1 MSYRKFVTG
10 VEIAMSKIN
19 DYTALG
25 PLVGFVY
32 QIYYFLYRLLTIQD
46 GETVSLEKIDDV
58 GVEMGENKT
67 YLQLKHSI
75 NSKHS
80 AIKRMAER
88 DTDLWKTLNMWVS
101 IIKKQGDEA
110 AQRQWIAN
118 SEFVLISNKNAENNR
133 FFELVEA
140 YKKDDNNWEELE
152 KFVSKQAEKE
162 PKEESDKDKKKDI
175 YLYTKNVNDYTL
187 KKELLKHVSV
197 EFESDD
203 ELREKINREIQ
214 YKKFVPEK
222 RVSDVRYILIG
233 EITDSVVKGVT
244 SYTMESFAEASTTL
258 FNDMRT
264 RKFVPLN
271 RKVNLPERPM
281 EQTFVKQLQGVG
293 APLSDN
299 LKEIVRLTEQK
310 LSFEN
315 DYRAANRTAGAQVQ
329 RQFEA
334 DMHTEWKNIFVRK
347 NRKVNFMSGE
357 EKIRDAGWEVLD
369 EVKGVHLKYDQEDIG
384 PSESNGCFYHFSDGD
399 QPQIGWRVDW
409 ESLYNG
415 KEWTID

>member
-1 MSYRKFVTG
+1 MNKT
-10 VEIAMSKIN
+10 N

-32 QIYYFLYRLLTIQD
+32 QTYYFLYRLLTIQD

-58 GVEMGENKT
+58 GVETGEKKT

-75 NSKHS
+75 NTKHS
-80 AIKRMAER
+80 TIKRMAER
-88 DTDLWKTLNMWVS
+88 DTDLWKTLNMWVC

-110 AQRQWIAN
+110 AQRLWIAN
-118 SEFVLISNKNAENNR
+118 SEFVLISNKSAENNR
-133 FFELVEA
+133 FFEMVEA

-162 PKEESDKDKKKDI
+162 PKEGSDGDKKKNI
-175 YLYTKNVNDYTL
+175 YLYMKNVNDYAL
-187 KKELLKHVSV
+187 KKELLKHVTV

-244 SYTMESFAEASTTL
+244 SYTMEGFAEASATL

-264 RKFVPLN
+264 RKFIPLN
-271 RKVNLPERPM
+271 RKVELPERPM

-310 LSFEN
+310 LRFEN
-315 DYRAANRTAGAQVQ
+315 DYNAANNASGALMQ
-329 RQFEA
+329 RQFEEN
-334 DMHTEWKNIFVRK
+334 MHTEWKNIFDEQ
-347 NRKVNFMSGE
+347 NDGLTFMSDE
-357 EKIRDAGWEVLD
+357 PMKRTAGKEVLKA
-369 EVKGVHLKYDQEDIG
+369 VKKVHLKYDQEDIG
-384 PSESNGCFYHFSDGD
+384 PSESNGCFYHFSDGKT
-399 QPQIGWRVDW
+399 PQIGWRVDW

-415 KEWTID
+415 KEWTTE

>member
-1 MSYRKFVTG
+1 MGYRKYVTG
-10 VEIAMSKIN
+10 IEIAMSKIN

-58 GVEMGENKT
+58 GVEIGEKKT

-75 NSKHS
+75 NSKHLT
-80 AIKRMAER
+80 IKRMAER
-88 DTDLWKTLNMWVS
+88 DIDLWKTLNMWVC

-110 AQRQWIAN
+110 AQRLWIAN
-118 SEFVLISNKNAENNR
+118 SEFVLISNKSAENNR
-133 FFELVEA
+133 FFEMVEA

-162 PKEESDKDKKKDI
+162 PKDECDGDKKKNI
-175 YLYTKNVNDYTL
+175 YLYTKNVNDYAL
-187 KKELLKHVSV
+187 KKELLKHVTV

-244 SYTMESFAEASTTL
+244 SYTIESFAEASAAL

-264 RKFVPLN
+264 RKFIPLN
-271 RKVNLPERPM
+271 RKVELPERPM
-281 EQTFVKQLQGVG
+281 EQTFVKQLQGVDD
-293 APLSDN
+293 PRCNDP
-299 LKEIVRLTEQK
+299 KEVVRMTEQK
-310 LSFEN
+310 LRFEN
-315 DYRAANRTAGAQVQ
+315 DYHAANEASGAQMQ
-329 RQFEA
+329 RQFEEN
-334 DMHTEWKNIFVRK
+334 MHTEWKNVFVDK
-347 NRKVNFMSGE
+347 NRKVNFLSGE
-357 EKIRDAGWEVLD
+357 EAIKEAGWDVLKEVRS
-369 EVKGVHLKYDQEDIG
+369 VKLKYDQDEIG
-384 PSESNGCFYHFSDGD
+384 PAESNGCYYHFSDGET
-399 QPQIGWRVDW
+399 PRIGWRVDW
-409 ESLYNG
+409 ETLYNG
-415 KEWTID
+415 KEWTTE